1 MRQQKGRL
9 TNAIR
14 RHSENNAPL
23 TEEEEL
29 DQQLRRALESK
40 REQEVEKLRTKMKAV
55 CGPNGSE
62 LRKKKI

>member
-1 MRQQKGRL
+1 
-9 TNAIR
+9 
-14 RHSENNAPL
+14 
-23 TEEEEL
+23 L